1 MPAFQ
6 IFARYSFLKQKPY
19 VRRSAKYLS
28 MMAEVSSCN
37 LDNYFTNNMIKLM
50 FDFFVEILSFEIEY
64 NKHEEKSNTNS
75 WYNWKILFRQKPQKR
90 SELVSEW
97 VNLKRSCFQNES
109 IDSSAFPGPRP
120 RKGERE
126 LYFEYAV
133 CGGSAGPRR
142 LDIFFPLIFSQ
153 RMSLKLF

>member
-1 MPAFQ
+1 MRSTIYHILSLSPKVPRVPGDRLSQMSRGSRGSRQGSRGSRLKHKSYWPQTILMPAFQ

-90 SELVSEW
+90 SELVSE
-97 VNLKRSCFQNES
+97 
-109 IDSSAFPGPRP
+109 
-120 RKGERE
+120 
-126 LYFEYAV
+126 
-133 CGGSAGPRR
+133 
-142 LDIFFPLIFSQ
+142 
-153 RMSLKLF
+153 